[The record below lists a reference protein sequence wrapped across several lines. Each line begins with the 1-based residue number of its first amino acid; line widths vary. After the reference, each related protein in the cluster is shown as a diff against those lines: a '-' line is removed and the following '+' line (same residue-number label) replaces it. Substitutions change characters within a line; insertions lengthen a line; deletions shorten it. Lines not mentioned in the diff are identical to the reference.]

1 MDLKTMNEHFLT
13 IEICVLSAVLVIC
26 GFAFFSRNRSGTRFA
41 ISIGYELFKWDFIG
55 PFSISPLLAITKA
68 TAAKYLRRRS
78 TPRSLRRRPE
88 PSPTATT

>member
-41 ISIGYELFKWDFIG
+41 ISNGYALFKWDFIG
-55 PFSISPLLAITKA
+55 PILNLAVASYYKSHSRLVSSTQLDIAVA
-68 TAAKYLRRRS
+68 TP
-78 TPRSLRRRPE
+78 TP
-88 PSPTATT
+88 